1 MKTIDLA
8 KGLKD
13 LYTATRKVK
22 EVAAGAG
29 TFLAVEADGKPGGEA
44 FQKAFMAIYST
55 AYTMKFALKEQGALD
70 FKVGKPECVYLS
82 GPFCGAKAPWRW
94 RIMLRIPDEV
104 TAKDVT
110 ATKKLLREKKGL
122 DNSTVKRIRWNEGRA
137 VQVMHV
143 GPYDQ
148 VGATYEQLGVY
159 AAEHGLKVTGPGHEI
174 YISDPRRVAPEK
186 LKTIVRVGVKK

>member
-8 KGLKD
+8 KDFKD

-22 EVAAGAG
+22 EVTAAAG
-29 TFLAVEADGKPGGEA
+29 TFLAVEAAGEPGGKE
-44 FQKAFMAIYST
+44 FQNAFMAIYSV
-55 AYTMKFALKEQGALD
+55 AYTMKFALKEQGTLD
-70 FKVGKPECVYLS
+70 FKVNKPECVYLA
-82 GPFCGAKAPWRW
+82 GPFCKPKSPWRW
-94 RIMLRIPDEV
+94 QIMLRIPDEV

-110 ATKKLLREKKGL
+110 ATKKVLREKKGL
-122 DNSTVKRIRWNEGRA
+122 DTSAVKRLRWKEGRA
-137 VQVMHV
+137 LQVLHV

-186 LKTIVRVGVKK
+186 LKTIVRLGVKK